1 MSYFPGLHNHSK
13 AKIKLKLNL
22 SNYATK
28 SESATGIDT
37 SKWPKKV
44 NLASLKSDIDE
55 LDIDKLKT
63 VPFDLSKLSNV
74 VKNNVVKQTVYDELV
89 KMVGAI

>member
-13 AKIKLKLNL
+13 AKIKFELNL

-37 SKWPKKV
+37 SKWPKKA